1 MEAYPRTGST
11 FVFLCFW
18 VLSAFGQDTGSQQ
31 CQDNACC
38 VLGPPGI
45 PGTNGVPGSNG
56 IPGSPGLGGMDG
68 EKGDRGLPGRPGKSG
83 AKGEKGEPGT
93 GASLPVLN
101 IKQCA
106 WQKLSDDRDHGK
118 ITECPFN
125 KLSANSSLRVLWNG
139 ALRVTST
146 SGCCKRW
153 YFTFNGMECS
163 GPLPIEGLV
172 FTNAGNGMN
181 GLNIHRVSS
190 IEGICSGVP
199 KGPVNVE
206 LWVRNCEG
214 ISNSGNAYTG
224 WNSVSRV
231 IVEELMLPKNSD
243 DMK

>member
-1 MEAYPRTGST
+1 MPAACWDLQASLEPMAFLEATEFPDLRDLAGWMARRGIGVYRG
-11 FVFLCFW
+11 
-18 VLSAFGQDTGSQQ
+18 GRE
-31 CQDNACC
+31 N
-38 VLGPPGI
+38 LGRKERRE
-45 PGTNGVPGSNG
+45 
-56 IPGSPGLGGMDG
+56 SPGQ
-68 EKGDRGLPGRPGKSG
+68 EHRY
-83 AKGEKGEPGT
+83 
-93 GASLPVLN
+93 PVLN